1 MTGKE
6 FKRMDQIFNN
16 KETTKQQQR
25 QVTQPQQVQRQP
37 QQHPQQQLL
46 RPWEAYPS
54 LALPSDY
61 VNLSEPSESSF
72 SQFDESSYI
81 TSSEYED
88 EDEEDDE
95 ELLHHHNDNMSMH
108 HHPAQQQ
115 QHRQDGNKII
125 YNGRTLYIGDIVY
138 MSLYPHVPFI
148 IHKNIGN
155 GFVEI
160 LKPDNSKECVEI
172 NCLQNA
178 LSFPSLHQDTKNE
191 TELRFRQSLLEDLS
205 ECQLDYL
212 LAVME

>member
-1 MTGKE
+1 M
-6 FKRMDQIFNN
+6 
-16 KETTKQQQR
+16 
-25 QVTQPQQVQRQP
+25 
-37 QQHPQQQLL
+37 

-54 LALPSDY
+54 LALPADY
-61 VNLSEPSESSF
+61 NNVTMSELSESSY
-72 SQFDESSYI
+72 SQYESSYI

-88 EDEEDDE
+88 EDDDDE
-95 ELLHHHNDNMSMH
+95 EDEDEDENEGEQELVASNVQNNSHHHQS
-108 HHPAQQQ
+108 Q
-115 QHRQDGNKII
+115 QHHQHHQDGNKII

-172 NCLQNA
+172 SCLQNA

-191 TELRFRQSLLEDLS
+191 NELRFRQSLLEDLS

-212 LAVME
+212 LVCME